1 MLLQAVRCPA
11 KGFRRLRRPRCAGM
25 RLTSQIRDCLVPQI
39 GDEPVDRILC
49 DMLHDDNMRQLS
61 AKRRVLAASEI
72 IFPYDFGGRTA
83 EYDRVA
89 IFIVPIRPTYPFK
102 LRLKV
107 SRVFKNPR
115 GLLCQPSSP
124 TVFISHQNL
133 SGSIPDRE
141 QFIMRMLAFR

>member
-72 IFPYDFGGRTA
+72 IFLYDFGGRTA
-83 EYDRVA
+83 EYDCVA
-89 IFIVPIRPTYPFK
+89 IFIVPIRPTYPFSSD
-102 LRLKV
+102 LRY
-107 SRVFKNPR
+107 RVFSKI
-115 GLLCQPSSP
+115 LATCSVQPSSP

>member
-11 KGFRRLRRPRCAGM
+11 KGFRRLRRRRCAGM

-107 SRVFKNPR
+107 SRVFKNLR
-115 GLLCQPSSP
+115 GLLCPA
-124 TVFISHQNL
+124 FIA
-133 SGSIPDRE
+133 DRFHKPPKFE
-141 QFIMRMLAFR
+141 WLDS

>member
-1 MLLQAVRCPA
+1 
-11 KGFRRLRRPRCAGM
+11 M

-83 EYDRVA
+83 EYDCVA

-115 GLLCQPSSP
+115 GLLCPA
-124 TVFISHQNL
+124 FIA
-133 SGSIPDRE
+133 DRFHKPPKFE
-141 QFIMRMLAFR
+141 WLDS

>member
-1 MLLQAVRCPA
+1 
-11 KGFRRLRRPRCAGM
+11 M

-83 EYDRVA
+83 EYDCVA

-115 GLLCQPSSP
+115 GLLC
-124 TVFISHQNL
+124 
-133 SGSIPDRE
+133 
-141 QFIMRMLAFR
+141 LAFIADRFHKPPKFEWLDS